1 MSQNNISD
9 LVAAHMETA
18 RAKADRRMEAAEA
31 AQVRAGVRIEEAN
44 GFVRPSKEELQQVRA
59 EARALS
65 KQMADELKA
74 RGAALKA
81 GR

>member
-1 MSQNNISD
+1 MSQNTISG
-9 LVAAHMETA
+9 LVADHMEAA
-18 RAKADRRMEAAEA
+18 REKADRRMEAAEA
-31 AQVRAGVRIEEAN
+31 AQARAGVRIEEAN
-44 GFVRPSKEELQQVRA
+44 GFVRPTKEELRQVRA
-59 EARALS
+59 EARALG